1 MKYYKIEKVFI
12 HTSNEYDLGALTETQ
27 IKQQIKG
34 FKLFQKLNDK
44 TFVYNRKNCKYFYV
58 VYEL

>member
-1 MKYYKIEKVFI
+1 MRYYRIEKVFI
-12 HTSNEYDLGALTETQ
+12 HTSNEYDLGTLTEHQ
-27 IKQQIKG
+27 KQQQIKG

-44 TFVYNRKNCKYFYV
+44 TLVYNRKNCKYFYI